1 MAIGKIM
8 LGLVGGHGVQ
18 GQIELKGAQG
28 MRNGEGV
35 CLDKAIGGVLLR
47 SRMRCWKGCTGSKES
62 STFSSAGRWSKGLSE
77 LSASTCAMHLLG
89 YIHMICMGGVRHD
102 MLA

>member
-1 MAIGKIM
+1 M
-8 LGLVGGHGVQ
+8 Q
-18 GQIELKGAQG
+18 GWVVFKDARG
-28 MRNGEGV
+28 MRNKEGV
-35 CLDKAIGGVLLR
+35 CLDKALGGVLLR

-62 STFSSAGRWSKGLSE
+62 STSSSADRCSKGLSA